1 MATVSRCSLPA
12 GSSPVLDLKW
22 PVVCMS
28 QVSATVGFNLSQ
40 ATKSLRE
47 SRGIDLLYFRPLH
60 CKGWGVSVTPR
71 SYLTPRERTCTHF
84 TGCWV
89 GLKAGLDWCGKSRPT
104 GIRSPDRPARRQSL
118 YQLSYPSGFCYC
130 SIGYLTV
137 DKKLLRQ
144 N

>member
-12 GSSPVLDLKW
+12 GSSPVLHPKW

-28 QVSATVGFNLSQ
+28 QVSATLGFALSQ
-40 ATKSLRE
+40 AIKSLGE
-47 SRGIDLLYFRPLH
+47 SKGIDLLYFRPLH
-60 CKGWGVSVTPR
+60 WKGVRGHHHAPAGP
-71 SYLTPRERTCTHF
+71 YPRERPGTHF
-84 TGCWV
+84 TGGWV
-89 GLKAGLDWCGKSRPT
+89 GLMAGLDWCGKSRPT

-118 YQLSYPSGFCYC
+118 YQLSYPAGFCYC

-137 DKKLLRQ
+137 DKKLLHQ

>member
-28 QVSATVGFNLSQ
+28 QVSATVGFTLSQ
-40 ATKSLRE
+40 VIKSLRD
-47 SRGIDLLYFRPLH
+47 SRGTDLLYSRPLH
-60 CKGWGVSVTPR
+60 WKGVRGQRHAPAGA
-71 SYLTPRERTCTHF
+71 YPRERPSTHF

-89 GLKAGLDWCGKSRPT
+89 GLRAGLDWCGKSRPT
-104 GIRSPDRPARRQSL
+104 GIRLPDRPARRQSL
-118 YQLSYPSGFCYC
+118 YQLSYPAGFCYC